1 LGVPGVEKIKGPDPR
16 IGDQAAPGG
25 AGDGGNA
32 RADGR
37 RRFDADG
44 FDAGTDGA
52 ERKARFPTAIEHRFG
67 LGVRV
72 VAPGGGDDF
81 LKPCGTAMG
90 RRAGSAQK
98 AHGGA
103 CRLGG
108 GKRAQCMAEIV
119 NDDGGRSRQGFLANF
134 RQGRVFVRDY
144 PL

>member
-1 LGVPGVEKIKGPDPR
+1 VAAAGRAEPGVDLPLGVPGVEKIKGPDPR

-72 VAPGGGDDF
+72 VAPAPGA
-81 LKPCGTAMG
+81 LRRHTAVPAVSAAASAPNAW
-90 RRAGSAQK
+90 RR
-98 AHGGA
+98 
-103 CRLGG
+103 L
-108 GKRAQCMAEIV
+108 
-119 NDDGGRSRQGFLANF
+119 
-134 RQGRVFVRDY
+134 
-144 PL
+144 